1 MSLNGLKKTV
11 VFSSLEGKNLIDA
24 LLSDAANAT
33 GRTLSAALEYHL
45 LHDSLLPQNET
56 AAAWII
62 MLYRQEKSIGN
73 VISDLAAYLAAVE
86 KNRNVETFRA
96 ILQFCK
102 MWGNDAAAVLDDEYS
117 LSYLTTQVNCVT
129 EFMTKV
135 ADAAQSSDIYLTTD
149 LLREANRMEL
159 LVKDAAAQINDKAPV
174 EIDALYFWEVF
185 AAYPVIGRC
194 ERAYRLVAWL
204 AKHCCWRDNAQARY
218 SLVRLLKM
226 VSRDWA

>member
-1 MSLNGLKKTV
+1 MSLNSLKKTV

-45 LHDSLLPQNET
+45 LHESLLPQNET

-62 MLYRQEKSIGN
+62 LLYQQHKSIGN

-86 KNRNVETFRA
+86 KNRSVEAFRA

-102 MWGNDAAAVLDDEYS
+102 MWGNDTAAVFDDEYS

-129 EFMTKV
+129 EFMTDV
-135 ADAAQSSDIYLTTD
+135 AEAEQTSDIYLTTD

-159 LVKDAAAQINDKAPV
+159 LVKDAAAQITVKSPV
-174 EIDALYFWEVF
+174 EIDALYFWEIF
-185 AAYPVIGRC
+185 AAYPIIERC
-194 ERAYRLVAWL
+194 ERAYRLIAWL
-204 AKHCCWRDNAQARY
+204 AQHCCWRETAKSRY
-218 SLVRLLKM
+218 SLVQLLKM
-226 VSRDWA
+226 VSRNWT